1 MNSRRKFIG
10 DVSKGA
16 VLTSVALS
24 PTMGFGSTLSQQKEF
39 INKGKEKIRIGIIG
53 AENSHTVNLGRIF
66 NVQKQFPGVE
76 VVYVWGET
84 DEFAKKAA
92 ADGKIP
98 NIVKDPK
105 EMLGKI
111 DALIVDHRHAKYHL
125 EPAIPFIKAGIP
137 TFIDKPFCYRVE
149 EGKKFLKL
157 AKDLGTPVSSFS
169 TAALSDDTFD
179 IKKQVEEAGPM
190 NHIVCFGP
198 VDIDSQWGGVF
209 FYGVHL
215 VDTLSAVFGDF
226 NIEKVRV
233 TRKDRHAVADLA
245 FKNGMLATLIF
256 MTQTYAFKYMAETKK
271 GIIELK
277 SRLEREKG
285 KPEIAYVKMVEM
297 FRTGVEPRSHES
309 ILYSMAVLEALE
321 RSVENEKWEEIKV

>member
-16 VLTSVALS
+16 VLTSVAFS
-24 PTMGFGSTLSQQKEF
+24 PVMGFGSELSPSKDF

-53 AENSHTVNLGRIF
+53 AENSHTANLGKIF
-66 NVQKQFPGVE
+66 NVDKQFPGVE
-76 VVYVWGET
+76 LLYVWGET

-149 EGKKFLKL
+149 EGKKFLKM
-157 AKDLGTPVSSFS
+157 ANDLGTPVSSFS
-169 TAALSDDTFD
+169 TAALSTGTFD

-277 SRLEREKG
+277 SSEERS
-285 KPEIAYVKMVEM
+285 KPAIAYVKMVEM
-297 FRTGVEPRSHES
+297 FRTGVEPRSHEA